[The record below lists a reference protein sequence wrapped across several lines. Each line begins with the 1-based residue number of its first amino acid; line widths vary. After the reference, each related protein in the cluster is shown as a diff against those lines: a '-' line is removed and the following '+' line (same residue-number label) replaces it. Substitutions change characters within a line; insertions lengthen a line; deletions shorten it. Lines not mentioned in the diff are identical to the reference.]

1 MKTTAITIRV
11 PGSVA
16 AALKKDATKNYRSL
30 AAHLRAI
37 LTEVAL
43 KKIGGIK

>member
-16 AALKKDATKNYRSL
+16 AALKKDAAKNYRSL
-30 AAHLRAI
+30 AAHLRAM
-37 LTEVAL
+37 LTEAAL
-43 KKIGGIK
+43 KMEGVK